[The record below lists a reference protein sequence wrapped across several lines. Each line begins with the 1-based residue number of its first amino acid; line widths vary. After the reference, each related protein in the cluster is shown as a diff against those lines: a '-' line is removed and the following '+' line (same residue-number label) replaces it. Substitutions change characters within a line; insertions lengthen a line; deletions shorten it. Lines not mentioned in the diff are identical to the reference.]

1 MQTNREHPSG
11 AMPSN
16 GDEGGLN
23 RVLGPLDI
31 ALLTVGS
38 VIGSGIFLVPGQ
50 VLAGAG
56 GHSGLATLLWLAG
69 GVLALCGALSYAS
82 LAESRPQAGG
92 LYLFIRDGFGRTA
105 GFLFGWMMV
114 FVGVAGTTAALA
126 AAFASLVAPWL
137 PTVSQPLLAG
147 LAAAAIGAGALL
159 PGRGARDLQNWTALM
174 KLLPLLAI
182 ALWLLVTAPETPVA
196 QAIQAASA
204 PSAGP
209 GIAVALIS
217 VLWAFEG
224 WQYVTYSCGEFSNP
238 RRSIRIGLIG
248 GVAILGVTFVLV
260 TLAVGRWLPEAT
272 SGNVVAQA
280 LVAAGHTST
289 ARFVDVVV
297 ILAVLSA
304 AHATLLTGSRLVYA
318 IAGDGL
324 LPAPLAR
331 LTPRHRVPAAAVLL
345 CAAVSI
351 VLAVVG
357 SFDALLGYIV
367 VTSWLFYALA
377 ALAVFRLLPS
387 AGLGTRLAALVF
399 AAGAL
404 AMVTVSLLTGPPSAR
419 YGLVVLAVGGVFGHL
434 WLRSRASKG

>member
-1 MQTNREHPSG
+1 MQTNRERPSG
-11 AMPSN
+11 AMPPA
-16 GDEGGLN
+16 GDEGGLR
-23 RVLGPLDI
+23 RVLGPVDI

-56 GHSGLATLLWLAG
+56 GHAGWATVLWLAG

-126 AAFASLVAPWL
+126 AAFASLVSPWL
-137 PTVSQPLLAG
+137 PGVPQPLLAG

-159 PGRGARDLQNWTALM
+159 PSRGARDLQNGTALL

-182 ALWLLVTAPETPVA
+182 AIWLLVTAPEAGVASSAHATP
-196 QAIQAASA
+196 Q
-204 PSAGP
+204 SAGP

-224 WQYVTYSCGEFSNP
+224 WQYVTYACGEFSNP

-280 LVAAGHTST
+280 LVAAGHMGT

-297 ILAVLSA
+297 VIAVLSA

-331 LTPRHRVPAAAVLL
+331 LTSRHRVPAAAVLL

-351 VLAVVG
+351 VLAMVG

-387 AGLGTRLAALVF
+387 AGIGTRLAAIVF
-399 AAGAL
+399 ATGAL
-404 AMVTVSLLTGPPSAR
+404 AMVAVSLLTGPPSAR
-419 YGLVVLAVGGVFGHL
+419 YGLVVLAVGGLFGHL
-434 WLRSRASKG
+434 WLRSRASQG